1 MRSRLSPF
9 ALLCAFANLASAADL
24 PADQLHFF
32 EEKIRPIL
40 ADHCYKCHSVKEGK
54 SKGGLVLD
62 SRAGWQKGGES
73 GNPALTPGDPDSSPL
88 IEAIRRTDPDAAMPP
103 KEALEPAQ
111 VALLERWVKMG
122 APDPRDESTAGPA
135 KRSDASWWSFRPLI
149 PAAPPEGVNFP
160 IPWGFNPIDRFIF
173 AKLAEKGLSPNSPA
187 DRRTLIRRVYFD
199 VTGLPPTPE
208 EVEQFVGDP
217 DPEAYAKLVD
227 RLLASPHY
235 GERWARH
242 WLDVVR
248 FAESDGFEMNR
259 GRTNAWPYRDYV
271 IRAFN
276 EDKPY
281 NRFILE
287 QLAGDQ
293 FGEDAAT
300 GYLVAGSWDRV
311 KSQDPVLTAN
321 QRADEL
327 HDMVSVT
334 GSAFLGLTLGCARC
348 HDHKFDPISQLDY
361 YRVKGIFAGVQHGPR
376 ALRPPDADERTRQA
390 DTLNREVTA
399 IDTKLNQFRPATR
412 LERRLLL
419 DDDTPPPAE
428 GNGPGCVQIEQP
440 ANGKP
445 IEYSPGTE
453 RGQMGDLGDATRL
466 PNLGESYRYWKTEA
480 SEPDHDLFTWN
491 PHLAGHFRIWLSWG
505 AWTTHTREARY
516 VLDRDGDLATK
527 DDQTELARVDQ
538 TQFADGTPAIAGQ
551 KRWSGFKATG
561 IADLRPESVVI
572 LRSGDKGGPTVADA
586 LLFEEVGATAGDAPI
601 QPHLRAPVSA
611 LANTESFSPVEAKF
625 VRFDIQASSTTQP
638 CIDELEVFTAGP
650 DSKNVALA
658 KAGAKATASDV
669 LGDGKT
675 AGAQIDHLIDGQYGN
690 SYAWYAKTAGRGWAQ
705 VELAKV
711 ERINRIVW
719 SRDRNDGK
727 GNNKANYDRV
737 PTKYDIE
744 VSTDGEH
751 WQKIASSADRLA
763 PEYRERIHD
772 IPTLSDVPTDQAA
785 EVAQLSRKRA
795 DLQQRIKVL
804 TAFPQGYVGKFEQPG
819 PTFRLHRGDPM
830 MPKEEVT
837 PGVLEQFG
845 AKLTLAADQPEAE
858 RRLALAKWIVAPENP
873 LPARVLVNRIW
884 HYHFGT
890 GLVDTPSDFGFNG
903 ATPSNPQLLDWLAQ
917 QLIAGGWRMKAVHR
931 LILLSATYRQSSV
944 PQAAGLQVDGG
955 ARLLWRFPPQRLEA
969 EPLRDTILAVSGK
982 LDLRAGGP
990 GFDLFEPNDNY
1001 VKVYQSKT
1009 EFEPATFR
1017 RMIYQSKPR
1026 VQLDD
1031 TFGAFDTPDA
1041 GQITPKRTT
1050 STTPLQALN
1059 LLNSPFALQQA
1070 GFFAER
1076 LAKDCGADK
1085 AAQIRRAF
1093 LLAYGRPP
1101 EPEETAD
1108 SLALIE
1114 AYGLPVF
1121 CRSLLNTSEFLTV
1134 F

>member
-1 MRSRLSPF
+1 MRPPLPPL
-9 ALLCAFANLASAADL
+9 ALFGAFAGLASAAEL

-32 EEKIRPIL
+32 EEKIRPIF
-40 ADHCYKCHSVKEGK
+40 AEHCYKCHSVKEGK

-73 GNPALTPGDPDSSPL
+73 GNPALTPGEPDSSPL
-88 IEAIRRTDPDAAMPP
+88 IAAVRRTDPDAAMPP
-103 KEALEPAQ
+103 KQALDPQ
-111 VALLERWVKMG
+111 QIALLERWVKMG
-122 APDPRDESTAGPA
+122 APDPRDESTALPA
-135 KRSDASWWSFRPLI
+135 KRSDASWWSFRPLTASE
-149 PAAPPEGVNFP
+149 PPTAPKLPSA
-160 IPWGFNPIDRFIF
+160 WSQNPIDHFVF
-173 AKLAEKGLSPNSPA
+173 ARLADKGLTPNPPA
-187 DRRTLIRRVYFD
+187 DRRTLIRRAYFD

-208 EVEQFVGDP
+208 EVEQFVGDADP
-217 DPEAYAKLVD
+217 DAYAKLVD
-227 RLLASPHY
+227 RLLASSHY

-259 GRTNAWPYRDYV
+259 ARTDAWPYRDYV

-293 FGEDAAT
+293 LGEDAAT
-300 GYLVAGSWDRV
+300 GYLVAGAWDRV

-361 YRVKGIFAGVQHGPR
+361 YRVKGIFAGVQHGSR
-376 ALRPPDADERTRQA
+376 ALRPPDADERTRKA
-390 DTLNREVTA
+390 DGLNREVTA
-399 IDTKLNQFRPATR
+399 IDAKLNRFRPAAR

-419 DDDTPPPAE
+419 DDDTPPPAA
-428 GNGPGCVQIEQP
+428 GNAPGCVQIEQP

-445 IEYSPGTE
+445 IEYSSGTE
-453 RGQMGDLGDATRL
+453 RGQLGDPGDATRL
-466 PNLGESYRYWKTEA
+466 PNLGESYRYWKTDA
-480 SEPDHDLFTWN
+480 SDPGHDLFTWN
-491 PHLAGHFRIWLSWG
+491 PHLAGRFRIWLSWG
-505 AWTTHTREARY
+505 AWTTHTHEARY
-516 VLDRDGDLATK
+516 LLDRDGDLATK
-527 DDQTELARVDQ
+527 EDQTELARIDQ
-538 TQFADGTPAIAGQ
+538 SQFADGTPAIAGQ

-561 IADLRPESVVI
+561 IVDLRPESVVI
-572 LRSGDKGGPTVADA
+572 LRSGDKGGPTIADA
-586 LLFEEVGATAGDAPI
+586 LFFEELVANTSSAPV

-625 VRFDIQASSTTQP
+625 VRFTIQASSTTQP
-638 CIDELEVFTAGP
+638 CIDELEIFTAGP
-650 DSKNVALA
+650 GSQNVALA

-669 LGDGKT
+669 LEDGKN
-675 AGAQIDHLIDGQYGN
+675 AGAQISHLIDGQYGN
-690 SYAWYAKTAGRGWAQ
+690 SFAWFAKNSGRGWAQ
-705 VELAKV
+705 VELART

-719 SRDRNDGK
+719 SRDRNGGK
-727 GNNKANYDRV
+727 GGKKAYQDRL
-737 PTKYDIE
+737 PTQYTIE
-744 VSTDGEH
+744 VSVDGEH
-751 WQKIASSADRLA
+751 WQKIASSEDRLA
-763 PEYRERIHD
+763 PEYRERIRD
-772 IPTLSDVPTDQAA
+772 IPTLSEVPTDQAA
-785 EVAQLSRKRA
+785 EVAQLSRQRSG
-795 DLQQRIKVL
+795 LQQRIQEL

-819 PTFRLHRGDPM
+819 STLRLHRGDPM
-830 MPKEEVT
+830 MPKEEVS
-837 PGVLEQFG
+837 PGTLEQFG
-845 AKLTLAADQPEAE
+845 PKLNLAADQPEAE
-858 RRLALAKWIVAPENP
+858 RRMALAKWIVAPENP

-903 ATPSNPQLLDWLAQ
+903 AMPSNPALLDWLAQ
-917 QLIAGGWRMKAVHR
+917 QFLAGGWRMKKIHR
-931 LILLSATYRQSSV
+931 LILLSATYRQSSE
-944 PQAAGLQVDGG
+944 PQATGLQMDAG
-955 ARLLWRFPPQRLEA
+955 ARFLWRFPPQRLEA
-969 EPLRDTILAVSGK
+969 EPLRDTILAVSGR

-1017 RMIYQSKPR
+1017 RMIFQSKPR

-1031 TFGAFDTPDA
+1031 TFGVFDTPDA

-1076 LAKDCGADK
+1076 LAKDCGPDK
-1085 AAQIRRAF
+1085 PAQIRRAF
-1093 LLAYGRPP
+1093 LLAYGRAP

-1108 SLALIE
+1108 SLALID